1 MSFTKAREKPRCL
14 SEPYHRRIPP
24 IVLTT
29 FICIISIILL
39 LDEPVE
45 GAAAGS
51 PFPFTSAGPDSIQT
65 TVVKEDYVFDKVGAA
80 SALLIDPTSK
90 GNVMFLATVSG
101 GVWKTV
107 NGLQDVPSWTPLT
120 DNQDCLN
127 IRFKF
132 SLIWPPLCRFE
143 ML

>member
-1 MSFTKAREKPRCL
+1 MSLTKARGN
-14 SEPYHRRIPP
+14 YRRVPP
-24 IVLTT
+24 TTVLTT
-29 FICIISIILL
+29 FVCIISIILL
-39 LDEPVE
+39 LDMPVE
-45 GAAAGS
+45 GAAAAAGS

-65 TVVKEDYVFDKVGAA
+65 TVVGEANYAFDKVGAA
-80 SALLIDPTSK
+80 NALLIDPTSK

-132 SLIWPPLCRFE
+132 SLIWPPLCLFE
-143 ML
+143 VP